1 MKRGKTSMKNG
12 LTCVQNQFARNQA
25 LDSYDLWRFLS
36 DYRDIISWVSSMKS
50 LICADELANNVT
62 DVEALLDRQQV
73 VQRKLMP
80 VQKSS
85 KLLALW
91 LTLIPS

>member
-1 MKRGKTSMKNG
+1 MKNG

-25 LDSYDLWRFLS
+25 LS

-62 DVEALLDRQQV
+62 DIEALLDRQQV

>member
-1 MKRGKTSMKNG
+1 MDSPVCKTDLRKIK
-12 LTCVQNQFARNQA
+12 L
-25 LDSYDLWRFLS
+25 LDSYNLRRFLS
-36 DYRDIISWVSSMKS
+36 DYRDLISWASSMES
-50 LICADELANNVT
+50 LICTDKHANDVT